1 MDRILPTKINQ
12 DKVTKKLCVFMVLFC
27 LTPIL
32 INILC
37 ISPLYQILYNNISYR
52 TTALPEIIHYV
63 RDFFD
68 ILAFSS
74 AYALLIFSFTLLKK
88 KATVFITT
96 SYIGILLLKIPLTLL
111 VEQLLNH
118 TIITKNDL
126 LGNLMYQGFYFLL
139 ELLQF
144 FIVFFI
150 VRAVA
155 NNYLRSIDILKGK
168 KKAPSSKIKHILP
181 IKRLT
186 DKYNPLLRAALYSG
200 IVVTAFRII
209 VQLMADIDLGAP
221 QSFRVTL
228 IMLILY
234 ATSIVY
240 GAITYLISI
249 PVFNLFY
256 KYLIAEKKNKKDK
269 ADENDSSALSNND
282 PELENVESDESSE
295 DSEDSDLLT

>member
-1 MDRILPTKINQ
+1 
-12 DKVTKKLCVFMVLFC
+12 
-27 LTPIL
+27 
-32 INILC
+32 
-37 ISPLYQILYNNISYR
+37 
-52 TTALPEIIHYV
+52 
-63 RDFFD
+63 
-68 ILAFSS
+68 
-74 AYALLIFSFTLLKK
+74 
-88 KATVFITT
+88 
-96 SYIGILLLKIPLTLL
+96 
-111 VEQLLNH
+111 
-118 TIITKNDL
+118 
-126 LGNLMYQGFYFLL
+126 MYQGFYFLL